1 MNLKIELC
9 RAPLSSD
16 FKSEF
21 YYLRKYIVFVPA
33 FEENEIFVL
42 GVVFMFSQLSS
53 IEIIVFN
60 QKFLYPIEDIDF
72 LS

>member
-21 YYLRKYIVFVPA
+21 YYLRKYIIFVPA

-42 GVVFMFSQLSS
+42 GVVFYVQPTFVNRNNS
-53 IEIIVFN
+53 F
-60 QKFLYPIEDIDF
+60 
-72 LS
+72 

>member
-1 MNLKIELC
+1 MNLKTELC

-21 YYLRKYIVFVPA
+21 YYLRKYIVFVPT

-42 GVVFMFSQLSS
+42 GVVFFMFSQLSS

-60 QKFLYPIEDIDF
+60 QKFLYPMKI
-72 LS
+72 STS